1 MKRSNSRFAVL
12 GYLGLGPASPY
23 ELVRLMQSG
32 TIHRVWPRA
41 ESKVYEEPKRLVDDG
56 LACARNDGG
65 RRTVYEITDAG
76 QRWLAEQLDKPEGTL
91 TLEFE
96 AALKVLFADH
106 GTREQL
112 LASVQAIR
120 DARLA
125 DVEAA
130 QRRIQKYVESTTRPE
145 RTHLTALVAELIMRL
160 DEAVL
165 DWADW
170 AEDRIAAWDGL
181 EPNAQ
186 RSAEAATT
194 MRNILNRSTR
204 RLRRP
209 KRESG

>member
-56 LACARNDGG
+56 LARARKDG
-65 RRTVYEITDAG
+65 RRTVYEITAAG
-76 QRWLAEQLDKPEGTL
+76 HRWLAEQLDEPEGTL

-106 GTREQL
+106 GTRDQL
-112 LASVQAIR
+112 LATVQAIR
-120 DARLA
+120 DARLN

-170 AEDRIAAWDGL
+170 AEDRIATWDGL
-181 EPNAQ
+181 EPNAP
-186 RSAEAATT
+186 RSTEAATT

-204 RLRRP
+204 RLRRR
-209 KRESG
+209 KDASS